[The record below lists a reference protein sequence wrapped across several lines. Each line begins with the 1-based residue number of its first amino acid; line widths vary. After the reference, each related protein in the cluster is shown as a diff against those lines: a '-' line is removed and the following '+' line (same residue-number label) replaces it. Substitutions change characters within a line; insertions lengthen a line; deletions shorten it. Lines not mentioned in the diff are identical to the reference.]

1 LITNAGLVH
10 LKRLSRLLNLMFW
23 KTRIGEAGLARP
35 TGLLPISQTQ
45 ISEVFVLA
53 KLAPKQGDLS
63 VRQLGGVV
71 RPAPN
76 AGIGRGRETRA
87 QRGLGRQSG
96 LAIPAAQ
103 VEVRRGDRERSY
115 RLRWRRV
122 NFGAKLGG

>member
-10 LKRLSRLLNLMFW
+10 LKRLSRLRNFMFW

-63 VRQLGGVV
+63 VRHLGGVG
-71 RPAPN
+71 RPAPS
-76 AGIGRGRETRA
+76 AGFARGREITA
-87 QRGLGRQSG
+87 PSAGLDASQ
-96 LAIPAAQ
+96 A
-103 VEVRRGDRERSY
+103 
-115 RLRWRRV
+115 
-122 NFGAKLGG
+122 